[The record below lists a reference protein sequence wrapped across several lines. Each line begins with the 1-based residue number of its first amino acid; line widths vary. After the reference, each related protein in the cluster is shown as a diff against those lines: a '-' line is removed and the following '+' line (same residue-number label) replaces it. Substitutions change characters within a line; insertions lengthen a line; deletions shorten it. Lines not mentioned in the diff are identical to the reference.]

1 MLHCPKC
8 DFVTEYK
15 HHLEYHLRRHTGSK
29 PYKCNMCDYSCVN
42 KSMLNSHLKSHSN
55 VYQYRCSDCSYAT
68 KYCHSLKLHLRK
80 YNHQPAMVLNPD
92 GTPNPLPIIDVYGT
106 RRGPKIKRPDPL
118 LEGLASTNPPL
129 IPGTPQKPTAPKKK
143 STATKKTKAQPKP
156 HIHPQMILDARDLSP
171 KPARSPQ
178 YISSMPNQSG
188 TPPLQKIKEE
198 LSSGDSDS
206 EMRMPINAHHHHHHH
221 LNSSS
226 NGKTQLP
233 QAPISPSSIAL
244 ILQRSNSNGNG
255 EQRKDYPHPSGS
267 PNPLEI
273 YNAALN
279 QYLLNPVF
287 HMPNASLNDLLAAQ
301 MANEQKT
308 KLLAQLLQS
317 GMVPNSQQQQNLAND
332 LRNVVTSTNNTG
344 FGSGNGMV
352 LDLSGTGNTTGGGVE
367 DVKKRNRKGKA
378 RRYEAR
384 RENSEDEDDVMMTMR
399 HGHAHMQ
406 EDDEALDFSNNNNNN
421 SYKDKNKKRKLEGHS
436 GPTDLSLPSPPLFQN
451 MMCKY
456 CEISFPGRELYSIHM
471 TYHSG
476 DKTPFLCRSCG
487 KKTRDKIEFFKHL
500 ATDPH

>member
-1 MLHCPKC
+1 
-8 DFVTEYK
+8 
-15 HHLEYHLRRHTGSK
+15 
-29 PYKCNMCDYSCVN
+29 
-42 KSMLNSHLKSHSN
+42 
-55 VYQYRCSDCSYAT
+55 
-68 KYCHSLKLHLRK
+68 
-80 YNHQPAMVLNPD
+80 MVLNPD

-129 IPGTPQKPTAPKKK
+129 LPGETPPPKTKKK
-143 STATKKTKAQPKP
+143 SLTGPKRGKHNQPKP
-156 HIHPQMILDARDLSP
+156 MPHPHPQMILDARDLSP

-178 YISSMPNQSG
+178 YLSSMSNQSS

-198 LSSGDSDS
+198 HSSGDSDS
-206 EMRMPINAHHHHHHH
+206 EMRMPINAHHH
-221 LNSSS
+221 LNSS
-226 NGKTQLP
+226 NGKVTQLP

-244 ILQRSNSNGNG
+244 ILQRSNSNG
-255 EQRKDYPHPSGS
+255 EQAQRKEGGYPHPSGS

-279 QYLLNPVF
+279 QYLLNPMF

-317 GMVPNSQQQQNLAND
+317 GMIPTTTQQQQNLAND
-332 LRNVVTSTNNTG
+332 LRNVMTSTTSGG
-344 FGSGNGMV
+344 FASANGMV
-352 LDLSGTGNTTGGGVE
+352 LDLSGTGNTTGVVVE

-378 RRYEAR
+378 RRYER
-384 RENSEDEDDVMMTMR
+384 RENSEDDNEDDVMMMGMR
-399 HGHAHMQ
+399 HASQAHNIQ

-421 SYKDKNKKRKLEGHS
+421 SYKDKNKKRKLEV
-436 GPTDLSLPSPPLFQN
+436 GPTDYSLPSPPLFQN

-476 DKTPFLCRSCG
+476 DKNPFLCRSCG
-487 KKTRDKIEFFKHL
+487 KKTLDKVEFFKHL